1 MTQVL
6 PYNPKCEMIAR
17 EELEQ
22 LQIERLQATLNRVY
36 RSVAF
41 YRAAFDA
48 HKVNLEKIKDVRAL
62 RDLPF
67 TTKEDL
73 QKSYPYD
80 MFAVP
85 LRDIVRIH
93 TTSGT
98 TGKGSPTHSSALGG
112 PTPIVVGYTQ
122 NDLKSWRECAAR
134 LLAAAGVTE
143 HDVVQIALH
152 YSLVADGFGFHQG
165 AEQIGASVIPA
176 SLATSVAKQIVV
188 MRDFKTTVLISTPS
202 HALTIAAGL
211 DEVQVHLERL
221 HLRLGLFGGERW
233 SDSVRRQVEQ
243 QLRIVSTDTYGPTEV
258 MGPGVAGECHLHE
271 GLHINEDHFI
281 VEVIN
286 PTTLEPAGP
295 AEEGELVLTTIT
307 KEGFPLIRYRTG
319 DVTRLDP
326 APCPCGR
333 TFVRMAAV
341 CGRTDDLILVQG
353 VGFFPSQIEEI
364 LAGIDG
370 VSSYFQVL
378 LDQDRGVETIEIRV
392 EISDQIPFLDEVKT
406 IETLRQQAAKRIKAV
421 LDIDPKVTLVEPKS
435 LQSLPEGTPRVVD
448 KRPG

>member
-1 MTQVL
+1 MNHAI
-6 PYNPKCEMIAR
+6 PYNPKCEMMAR
-17 EELEQ
+17 EELQQ
-22 LQIERLQATLNRVY
+22 LQIERLQSTLNRVY

-41 YRAAFDA
+41 YRTAFDA
-48 HKVNLEKIKDVRAL
+48 HKVNLEKLKDVRAL

-98 TGKGSPTHSSALGG
+98 TG
-112 PTPIVVGYTQ
+112 TPIVVGYTQ
-122 NDLKSWRECAAR
+122 NDLRSWRECAAR
-134 LLAAAGVTE
+134 LLAGAGVTE

-165 AEQIGASVIPA
+165 AERIGASVIPA
-176 SLATSVAKQIVV
+176 SLATSVAKQIVI

-202 HALTIAAGL
+202 HALTIAANL
-211 DEVQVHLERL
+211 DEVQVHVERL

-233 SDSVRRQVEQ
+233 SDPVRRQVEQ
-243 QLRIVSTDTYGPTEV
+243 KLRLVSTDTYGPTEV
-258 MGPGVAGECHLHE
+258 MGPGVAGECHLHQ

-281 VEVIN
+281 VEVIDLK
-286 PTTLEPAGP
+286 TTEPVPPG
-295 AEEGELVLTTIT
+295 EEGELVLTTIT
-307 KEGFPLIRYRTG
+307 KEGFPLVRYRTG
-319 DVTRLDP
+319 DITRIDP
-326 APCPCGR
+326 TPCPCGR
-333 TFVRMAAV
+333 TFVRMARV
-341 CGRTDDLILVQG
+341 MGRTDDLILVQG

-364 LAGIDG
+364 LAAIDG
-370 VSSYFQVL
+370 VSPYFQII
-378 LDQDRGVETIEIRV
+378 LDQDRGIDTIEIRV
-392 EISDQIPFLDEVKT
+392 EISDKIPFLDEVKT
-406 IETLRQQAAKRIKAV
+406 IETLRLQAAKRIKAV
-421 LDIDPKVTLVEPKS
+421 LDVEPKVTLVEPKS
-435 LQSLPEGTPRVVD
+435 LQTLPEGTPRVID

>member
-1 MTQVL
+1 MNHAL
-6 PYNPKCEMIAR
+6 PYNPKCEMMVR

-22 LQIERLQATLNRVY
+22 IQLERLQATLNRVY

-48 HKVNLEKIKDVRAL
+48 HKVNLEKLKDLRAL

-98 TGKGSPTHSSALGG
+98 TGK
-112 PTPIVVGYTQ
+112 PIVVGYTQ
-122 NDLKSWRECAAR
+122 NDLRSWRECAAR

-152 YSLVADGFGFHQG
+152 YSLSADGFGFHQG
-165 AEQIGASVIPA
+165 AERVGASVIPA
-176 SLATSVAKQIVV
+176 SLTTSVARQIVV

-233 SDSVRRQVEQ
+233 SEAVRRHVEQ
-243 QLRIVSTDTYGPTEV
+243 QLRITSTDTYGPTEV
-258 MGPGVAGECHLHE
+258 LGPGVAGECHLHQ
-271 GLHINEDHFI
+271 GLHLNEDHFI
-281 VEVIN
+281 VEVIDLQSAV
-286 PTTLEPAGP
+286 PVAPG
-295 AEEGELVLTTIT
+295 EEGELVLTTIT

-319 DVTRLDP
+319 DITRLYTD
-326 APCPCGR
+326 ACPCGR
-333 TFVRMAAV
+333 TFVRMAPV
-341 CGRTDDLILVQG
+341 MGRTDDLILFQG

-364 LAGIDG
+364 LAGIEG
-370 VSSYFQVL
+370 VTSYFQIL
-378 LDQDRGVETIEIRV
+378 LDQDRGVDTIEVRV

-406 IETLRQQAAKRIKAV
+406 IETLRLQAVKRIKAT
-421 LDIDPKVTLVEPKS
+421 LDIDPKVTLVEPRS
-435 LQSLPEGTPRVVD
+435 LQTLPEGTPRVVD
-448 KRPG
+448 RRPA

>member
-1 MTQVL
+1 MDRVI
-6 PYNPKCEMIAR
+6 PYNPKCEMMAR

-22 LQIERLQATLNRVY
+22 LQLERLQSTLNRVY

-41 YRAAFDA
+41 YHTAFDA
-48 HKVNLEKIKDVRAL
+48 HRVNLERIKSLQTL

-98 TGKGSPTHSSALGG
+98 TGKS
-112 PTPIVVGYTQ
+112 IVVGYTQ
-122 NDLKSWRECAAR
+122 NDLRSWRECAAR

-143 HDVVQIALH
+143 HDVVQVALH

-165 AEQIGASVIPA
+165 AERIGASVIPA
-176 SLATSVAKQIVV
+176 SLATSVTKQIVV
-188 MRDFKTTVLISTPS
+188 MRDFKTTVLVSTPS
-202 HALTIAAGL
+202 HAQTIAAGL
-211 DEVQVHLERL
+211 DEAQVHRERL

-233 SDSVRRQVEQ
+233 SDAVRRQLEEQ
-243 QLRIVSTDTYGPTEV
+243 LQIVSADTYGPTEV
-258 MGPGVAGECHLHE
+258 LGPGVAGECHLHQ
-271 GLHINEDHFI
+271 GLHFNEDHFL
-281 VEVIN
+281 VEIIDPKGTEPV
-286 PTTLEPAGP
+286 PAG
-295 AEEGELVLTTIT
+295 EEGELVLTTIT

-319 DVTRLDP
+319 DITRLYTD
-326 APCPCGR
+326 PCPCGR
-333 TFVRMAAV
+333 TFVRMARV
-341 CGRTDDLILVQG
+341 MGRTDDLILFQG

-370 VSSYFQVL
+370 VSSYFQIL
-378 LDQDRGVETIEIRV
+378 LGQERGVDTIEVRV
-392 EISDQIPFLDEVKT
+392 EIADQIPFLDEVKT
-406 IETLRQQAAKRIKAV
+406 IETLRLQTAKRIKAA

-435 LQSLPEGTPRVVD
+435 LQTLPEGTSRVVD